1 VSKLVIADLN
11 FIESEFH
18 RISEIKGGK
27 AEFRQKFTKKNFK
40 VLGATAAYSADS
52 GALVDK
58 LKGLALGNATAVAT
72 STDGPTD
79 AKTDLDLKL

>member
-1 VSKLVIADLN
+1 MSKLVIADLN
-11 FIESEFH
+11 FLEREFH
-18 RISEIKGGK
+18 SISAIKGGK
-27 AEFRQKFTKKNFK
+27 TEFRQKFTKKFN

-52 GALVDK
+52 GAIVDK
-58 LKGLALGNATAVAT
+58 LKGLVLGRATAVAT